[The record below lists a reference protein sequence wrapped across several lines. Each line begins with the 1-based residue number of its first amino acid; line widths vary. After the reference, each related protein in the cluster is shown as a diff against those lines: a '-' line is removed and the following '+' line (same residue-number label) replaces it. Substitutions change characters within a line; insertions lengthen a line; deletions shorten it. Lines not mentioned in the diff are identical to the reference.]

1 MGAKHGKPSRLGV
14 LVNQRFSSIWSCMDK
29 SVREKQYIYPK
40 SLTYPLQRKKIGLK
54 KLNKIEVNTICKA
67 ITVHGQFQGSSIGL
81 RLSQTA
87 LNSIILTQL
96 QRDVIIGILLGDGH
110 IKTVGIK
117 GQPMIQFNQGFVHLS
132 YVLFVYNYLAP
143 LCTHYPSLIRQRDG
157 LFYLQ
162 IYTRCLL
169 CLTPIY
175 ENFVVNGCKIIP

>member
-1 MGAKHGKPSRLGV
+1 
-14 LVNQRFSSIWSCMDK
+14 MDK

-40 SLTYPLQRKKIGLK
+40 SLTLKIGLFRK

-143 LCTHYPSLIRQRDG
+143 LCTHYPSLVRLARSSQRRDG

-162 IYTRCLL
+162 IYTRCLI

-175 ENFVVNGCKIIP
+175 TSIFCS